1 MTPIEAAVK
10 AGEDRRMTSEHDGW
24 TGRIMADDAR
34 AIITA
39 FLEAAAEDEAVAQA
53 IYENARKMVSGRP
66 PWERLN
72 VNDRY
77 ELGMRTTA
85 IKQQEAAILA
95 LKGTVNG

>member
-10 AGEDRRMTSEHDGW
+10 AAQDRGF
-24 TGRIMADDAR
+24 TGVHMDEIDADDAR

-53 IYENARKMVSGRP
+53 LYENARKMVSGRP